1 MFQFFIDFFYVC
13 MMSQGP
19 GRRRRRRDR
28 NMARA
33 AAADVAT
40 PAQAPPAPAP
50 QLLSADNR
58 RLEKM
63 HQGVLNKKEQVQALL
78 RQLQTE
84 EDLARTNSQRPNH
97 DTIEGIHGMVVLQ
110 IADYERLEEQV
121 HHLGAQILQDG
132 EMPVAAPADLLC
144 LESDDVLLPVRLFVN
159 FCSS

>member
-1 MFQFFIDFFYVC
+1 
-13 MMSQGP
+13 
-19 GRRRRRRDR
+19 
-28 NMARA
+28 
-33 AAADVAT
+33 
-40 PAQAPPAPAP
+40 
-50 QLLSADNR
+50 
-58 RLEKM
+58 M

>member
-1 MFQFFIDFFYVC
+1 
-13 MMSQGP
+13 MSQGP